1 MAYLQQQQEQ
11 YKAYIDSCLA
21 SMQNKKIKKQPMV
34 LSKQYY
40 HQKKI
45 QKENGKLPQ
54 FGSYK
59 YTARQ
64 LQEKGVLISIDHPE
78 VSVKQY
84 DKIDI
89 TISSDEAGIFDVSVS
104 YSPVKGLV
112 VVQEKEQ
119 VRLDDLLQNQ
129 FEGQTVVMLF
139 DMAKCNINL
148 LIHLINKK
156 FYA

>member
-1 MAYLQQQQEQ
+1 
-11 YKAYIDSCLA
+11 
-21 SMQNKKIKKQPMV
+21 MQNKNKSKKQP
-34 LSKQYY
+34 LPLTKQYY
-40 HQKKI
+40 HQKKV
-45 QKENGKLPQ
+45 QKESGRLPQ

-89 TISSDEAGIFDVSVS
+89 TISSDEAGVFDVSVS

-129 FEGQTVVMLF
+129 FEGQTVVELF

>member
-1 MAYLQQQQEQ
+1 
-11 YKAYIDSCLA
+11 
-21 SMQNKKIKKQPMV
+21 MQNKKIKKQPGMFN
-34 LSKQYY
+34 KQYY
-40 HQKKI
+40 HQKRVV
-45 QKENGKLPQ
+45 KENGKLPQ

-59 YTARQ
+59 YTAKQ

-89 TISSDEAGIFDVSVS
+89 AIGSDEAGIFDVSVT
-104 YSPVKGLV
+104 YSPIKGIV

-119 VRLDDLLQNQ
+119 VRLDDLLQSQ